1 MKTLTA
7 NIRLSFK
14 QILHREIWAD
24 NIKLIILPEEKKN
37 EEVPICMHQMS
48 LESVLPCLLFLH
60 LFDYVNYKIYIN
72 NFKLKATNL

>member
-24 NIKLIILPEEKKN
+24 NIKLIIVLGEKKN
-37 EEVPICMHQMS
+37 EKSPKSACIR
-48 LESVLPCLLFLH
+48 
-60 LFDYVNYKIYIN
+60 
-72 NFKLKATNL
+72 